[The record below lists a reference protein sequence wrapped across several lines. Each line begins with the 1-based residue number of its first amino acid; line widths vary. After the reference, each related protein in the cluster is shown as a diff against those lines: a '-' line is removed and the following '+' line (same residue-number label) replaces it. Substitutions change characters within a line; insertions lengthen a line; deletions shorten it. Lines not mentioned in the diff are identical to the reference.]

1 MLKQLITSFGV
12 AFRSI
17 RKRFFHTLLSVL
29 GIVVG
34 VAALVATLSLID
46 GLEVFAKK
54 QIVKETSLNM
64 INVASI
70 PYETINNLTVKK
82 DTFDYFTYESFKDLT
97 ASIDVPHDAYIFT
110 TQTKA
115 VKLADLDSTYGARL
129 RARNEVMRVTE
140 ELKAGTFLSQE
151 NVDQKHQVAV
161 VNEAFVQLV
170 DSTSNA
176 ESVLGKTIITDS
188 LRLSIIGVL
197 GNDDVAPPTI
207 QFPISLIP
215 EENFKD
221 SPAQLMLEGKEAKDV
236 EPIKAGIEQFIE
248 TRFGAENED
257 FAIAGYENYAKQIAK
272 GFLLFRLVMGM
283 IVGLSVLVG
292 GIGVMNVL
300 LISVTERTQE
310 IGVRKALGA
319 NRKSIIAQ
327 FLSESIAISIF
338 GSILGVVFGII
349 FSSLAVAII
358 KQFAD
363 MPFGASFTINTMLI
377 ITAVAIF
384 IGIVFGTYPAF
395 KASRLDPVE
404 AIRRN

>member
-46 GLEVFAKK
+46 GLERFAKE
-54 QIVKETSLNM
+54 QIGEQTSLKM
-64 INVASI
+64 ISVATN
-70 PYETINNLTVKK
+70 PYKTINNITVKK
-82 DTFDYFTYESFKDLT
+82 DSFNYFSYERFQELSDSLQ
-97 ASIDVPHDAYIFT
+97 VPHDAYMFT
-110 TQTKA
+110 KQFKE
-115 VKLADLDSTYGARL
+115 VKLADIDTTFGVSMRG
-129 RARNEVMRVTE
+129 RNASLRVTE
-140 ELKAGTFLSQE
+140 ELLEGSFLSQE
-151 NVDQKHQVAV
+151 NLDQNQQVAV
-161 VNEAFVQLV
+161 VNETFVKLI
-170 DSTSNA
+170 DSTASTG
-176 ESVLGKTIITDS
+176 SILGKVVISDS
-188 LRLSIIGVL
+188 LNLSIIGVL
-197 GNDDVAPPTI
+197 KSDDLAPPTI

-215 EENFKD
+215 EAFLKD
-221 SPAQLMLEGKEAKDV
+221 YPAQLMFEGKEAKDV
-236 EPIKAGIEQFIE
+236 EPLKAGIESYIE
-248 TRFGAENED
+248 ANFGTDNDD
-257 FAIAGYENYAKQIAK
+257 FELFGHEYYAKQLAQ
-272 GFLLFRLVMGM
+272 GFILFRLVMGM

-300 LISVTERTQE
+300 LISVNERTQE

-338 GSILGVVFGII
+338 GSFLGLIFGFL
-349 FSSLAVAII
+349 FSTVAVAII
-358 KQFAD
+358 KNFAD
-363 MPFGASFTINTMLI
+363 LPFGASYTLNTMLI
-377 ITAVAIF
+377 ITAVAIL
-384 IGIVFGTYPAF
+384 IGILFGTYPAF